1 MSLRPSRTMSVLG
14 SGLGSVLGSAV
25 VALGATTAGLVAV
38 APAATAATCSGAGV
52 SVVVDFKGLGGGQQ
66 TGCVTGKG
74 GSSAATILGAAGV
87 ELTRARNQPGFVC
100 RVQQVPAS
108 DPCVNASPSDAYW
121 ALWWSDGSSGSWS
134 YASLGVD
141 QLEIPEGGSVGFA
154 WDDQSGQVEPGTA
167 PPKAPAASPSPSP
180 SSPSSQAGQGSQ
192 GGQGGQGAG
201 GGGTSPT
208 APAPTAG
215 SASAGAAAGE
225 EPADGSDQQEERA
238 DEAEKAQKDR
248 RKSQKQEK
256 ADQADQADEDAETD
270 QDAEADEQD
279 TVVDLDGTEP
289 TTAPVDDPAGLPVW
303 VAPAV
308 LGLLAAGLAG
318 LAVVRRRRRG

>member
-1 MSLRPSRTMSVLG
+1 MSLRPSRTL
-14 SGLGSVLGSAV
+14 SGLGSVLGSVV
-25 VALGATTAGLVAV
+25 VALGVATAGLVV
-38 APAATAATCSGAGV
+38 GAPAAGAATCTSGGV

-121 ALWWSDGSSGSWS
+121 SLWWSDGSSGSWS

-154 WDDQSGQVEPGTA
+154 WDDQSGQVQPGTA
-167 PPKAPAASPSPSP
+167 PPKAQAASPSPSP
-180 SSPSSQAGQGSQ
+180 SSQGSQ
-192 GGQGGQGAG
+192 SGQGAQ

-225 EPADGSDQQEERA
+225 EPADGPDQQQERGDGAGRA
-238 DEAEKAQKDR
+238 DKAEKAEKDR
-248 RKSQKQEK
+248 RKWEKQQK
-256 ADQADQADEDAETD
+256 ADRADKAD
-270 QDAEADEQD
+270 QDAEVEAEEQD

-308 LGLLAAGLAG
+308 LGLLAAGLVG

>member
-14 SGLGSVLGSAV
+14 SGLGSVLGSVV
-25 VALGATTAGLVAV
+25 VARGATTAGLVAV

-154 WDDQSGQVEPGTA
+154 WDDQSGQVKPGTA

-180 SSPSSQAGQGSQ
+180 SSQGSQ
-192 GGQGGQGAG
+192 SGQGTQ

-208 APAPTAG
+208 VPAPTAG

-225 EPADGSDQQEERA
+225 EPADGSDQQQERA
-238 DEAEKAQKDR
+238 DEAEKAHKDR

-256 ADQADQADEDAETD
+256 ADQADQADQDAETD
-270 QDAEADEQD
+270 QDAEAEEQD

>member
-1 MSLRPSRTMSVLG
+1 MSLRPSRTM
-14 SGLGSVLGSAV
+14 SVLGSAV

-52 SVVVDFKGLGGGQQ
+52 SVVVDFKDLGGGQQ

-167 PPKAPAASPSPSP
+167 PPKAPAASPSPSQG
-180 SSPSSQAGQGSQ
+180 SQGSQ
-192 GGQGGQGAG
+192 GGQGSQSGQGAQ

-225 EPADGSDQQEERA
+225 EPADGSDQQQERA

-256 ADQADQADEDAETD
+256 ADQADEDAETD
-270 QDAEADEQD
+270 QDAEAEEQD

>member
-14 SGLGSVLGSAV
+14 SGLGSVLGSVV
-25 VALGATTAGLVAV
+25 VALGATTAGLVAG

-52 SVVVDFKGLGGGQQ
+52 SVVVDFKDLGGGQQ

-154 WDDQSGQVEPGTA
+154 WDDQSGQVKPGTA
-167 PPKAPAASPSPSP
+167 PPKAPAASPSPS
-180 SSPSSQAGQGSQ
+180 QGSQ
-192 GGQGGQGAG
+192 GSQSGQGAQ

-225 EPADGSDQQEERA
+225 EPADGSDQQQERA

-256 ADQADQADEDAETD
+256 ADQADQADQADEDA
-270 QDAEADEQD
+270 EQD

>member
-1 MSLRPSRTMSVLG
+1 
-14 SGLGSVLGSAV
+14 
-25 VALGATTAGLVAV
+25 VAG

-74 GSSAATILGAAGV
+74 GSSAATILDAAGV

-121 ALWWSDGSSGSWS
+121 SLWWSDGSSGSWS

-154 WDDQSGQVEPGTA
+154 WDDQSGQVKPGTA

-180 SSPSSQAGQGSQ
+180 GSQGSQ
-192 GGQGGQGAG
+192 GGQGSQS
-201 GGGTSPT
+201 GTSPA

-215 SASAGAAAGE
+215 SASAGAAAEE
-225 EPADGSDQQEERA
+225 EPAAGSDQQQERGDKA
-238 DEAEKAQKDR
+238 GEAEKAEKAQKDR
-248 RKSQKQEK
+248 RKSEKQEK
-256 ADQADQADEDAETD
+256 GDRAD
-270 QDAEADEQD
+270 QDADAEADDEQD

>member
-1 MSLRPSRTMSVLG
+1 VSLRPSRTMSVLG

-154 WDDQSGQVEPGTA
+154 WDDQSGQVKPGTA

-180 SSPSSQAGQGSQ
+180 SSQGSQ
-192 GGQGGQGAG
+192 SGQGAQ

-225 EPADGSDQQEERA
+225 EPADGSDQQQERGDRT

-248 RKSQKQEK
+248 RKSEKQEK
-256 ADQADQADEDAETD
+256 ADRADQDDQDDEADQDADAET
-270 QDAEADEQD
+270 DEQD

>member
-154 WDDQSGQVEPGTA
+154 WDDQSGQVKPGTA

-180 SSPSSQAGQGSQ
+180 SSQGSQ
-192 GGQGGQGAG
+192 SGQGAQ

-225 EPADGSDQQEERA
+225 EPADGSDQQQERGDRT

-248 RKSQKQEK
+248 RKSEKQEK
-256 ADQADQADEDAETD
+256 ADRADQDDQDDEADQDADAET
-270 QDAEADEQD
+270 DEQD

>member
-14 SGLGSVLGSAV
+14 SGLGSAV

-154 WDDQSGQVEPGTA
+154 WDDQSGQVKPGTA
-167 PPKAPAASPSPSP
+167 PPKAPAASPSPSQG
-180 SSPSSQAGQGSQ
+180 SQGSQ
-192 GGQGGQGAG
+192 GGQGAQ

-225 EPADGSDQQEERA
+225 EPADGSDQQQERA

-248 RKSQKQEK
+248 RKSEKQEKQEK
-256 ADQADQADEDAETD
+256 ADRADQDAETD
-270 QDAEADEQD
+270 QDAEAEEQD

>member
-14 SGLGSVLGSAV
+14 SGLGSVLGSVV

-154 WDDQSGQVEPGTA
+154 WDDQSGQVKPGTA
-167 PPKAPAASPSPSP
+167 PPKAPAASPSPSQG
-180 SSPSSQAGQGSQ
+180 SQGSQ
-192 GGQGGQGAG
+192 GGQGAQ

-208 APAPTAG
+208 AAAPTAG

-225 EPADGSDQQEERA
+225 EPADGSDQQQERGDRT

-248 RKSQKQEK
+248 RKSEKQEK
-256 ADQADQADEDAETD
+256 ADRADQDDQDDEADQDADAET
-270 QDAEADEQD
+270 DEQD

>member
-14 SGLGSVLGSAV
+14 SGLGSVLGSVV

-154 WDDQSGQVEPGTA
+154 WDDQSGQVKPGTA
-167 PPKAPAASPSPSP
+167 PPKAPAASPSPSQG
-180 SSPSSQAGQGSQ
+180 SQGSQ
-192 GGQGGQGAG
+192 GGQGAQ

-208 APAPTAG
+208 AAAPTAG

-225 EPADGSDQQEERA
+225 EPADGSDQQQERGDRT

-248 RKSQKQEK
+248 RKSEKQEK
-256 ADQADQADEDAETD
+256 ADRADQDDQDDETD
-270 QDAEADEQD
+270 QDAEAEEQD

>member
-14 SGLGSVLGSAV
+14 SGLGSVLGSVV

-154 WDDQSGQVEPGTA
+154 WDDQSGQVKPGTA
-167 PPKAPAASPSPSP
+167 PPKAPAASPSPSQG
-180 SSPSSQAGQGSQ
+180 SQGSQ
-192 GGQGGQGAG
+192 GGQGAQ

-208 APAPTAG
+208 AAAPTAG

-225 EPADGSDQQEERA
+225 EPADGSDQQQERA

-248 RKSQKQEK
+248 RKSEKQEKQEK
-256 ADQADQADEDAETD
+256 ADRADQDAETD
-270 QDAEADEQD
+270 QDAEAEEQD

>member
-14 SGLGSVLGSAV
+14 SGLGSAV

-154 WDDQSGQVEPGTA
+154 WDDQSGQVKPGTA

-180 SSPSSQAGQGSQ
+180 SSQGSQAGQGSQ
-192 GGQGGQGAG
+192 SGQGAQ

-225 EPADGSDQQEERA
+225 EPADGSDQQQERA

-248 RKSQKQEK
+248 RKSEKQEKQEK
-256 ADQADQADEDAETD
+256 ADRADQDAETD
-270 QDAEADEQD
+270 QDAEAEEQD

>member
-1 MSLRPSRTMSVLG
+1 MSVLG

-154 WDDQSGQVEPGTA
+154 WDDQSGQVKPGTA

-180 SSPSSQAGQGSQ
+180 SSQGSQ
-192 GGQGGQGAG
+192 SGQGAQ

-225 EPADGSDQQEERA
+225 EPADGSDQQQERGDRT

-248 RKSQKQEK
+248 RKSEKQEK
-256 ADQADQADEDAETD
+256 ADRADQDDQDDEADQDADAET
-270 QDAEADEQD
+270 DEQD

>member
-14 SGLGSVLGSAV
+14 SGLGSVLGSVV
-25 VALGATTAGLVAV
+25 VALGATTAGLVAG
-38 APAATAATCSGAGV
+38 APGATAATCSGAGV

-66 TGCVTGKG
+66 TGCVSGKG

-154 WDDQSGQVEPGTA
+154 WDDQSGQVKPGTA

-180 SSPSSQAGQGSQ
+180 SSQGGQSGQSGQGSQ
-192 GGQGGQGAG
+192 SGQGAQ

-225 EPADGSDQQEERA
+225 EPADGSDQQQERA

-270 QDAEADEQD
+270 QDAEAEEQD